1 LNMLR
6 QRKTPGVGQVNKT
19 PTFKEIVKQRAET
32 DYSAQYEKY
41 ASLTTSTTP
50 TYMFSATCS
59 GEETSEIGR
68 FTGCR

>member
-32 DYSAQYEKY
+32 NYSAQYEKNTQ
-41 ASLTTSTTP
+41 A
-50 TYMFSATCS
+50 
-59 GEETSEIGR
+59 
-68 FTGCR
+68 